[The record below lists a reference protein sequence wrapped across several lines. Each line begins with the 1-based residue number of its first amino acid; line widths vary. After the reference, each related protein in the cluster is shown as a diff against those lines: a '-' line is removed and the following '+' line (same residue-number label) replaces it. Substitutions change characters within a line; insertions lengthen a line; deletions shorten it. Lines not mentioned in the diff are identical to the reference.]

1 MDSRK
6 DLLIEIGTEE
16 LPPKA
21 LKGLAEAFARELAE
35 GLKDQRLGYE
45 RISHYATPRRLGIV
59 VDQLTERQEDQFVE
73 RKGPALNV
81 AFDKEGNPTRAALG
95 FARSCGVE
103 VTALDTLEKD
113 AGAWVVYRTTRAGI
127 SAEALLPQIIE
138 QALGKLPVPKRMRWG
153 SAATEFVRPVHWI
166 ILLFGDQIIKTPILG
181 VMPDRKTYGHR
192 FHHPG
197 PIDIP
202 EPGDYAQRLESVGY
216 VLADFEIRRHIIKQ
230 QVDALSRQSGG
241 QALLNEALLD
251 EVTALVEWPVAL
263 VGSYSKEFLN
273 IPPEALISTMQDH
286 QKYFPVVEDTGQL
299 LPHFIAISNIES
311 KDPQIIRE
319 GNERVIRPRFSDAE
333 FFWQQD
339 CKSTLAS
346 RREALK
352 GVVFQGKLGTL
363 FDKSERLTTLTETV
377 ARFAG
382 VDITQAQ
389 RAAALCK
396 SDLVTN
402 MVTEFPGLQ
411 GVMGH
416 YYALH
421 DGEPSE
427 VAAALDEQYMPRHA
441 GGALPKT
448 GVGQCLAI
456 ADRLDT
462 LVGIFAIGQKPT
474 GVKDPFGLRRAA
486 LGVLRI
492 LIERELDLDLEQLLA
507 SAAATYPPE
516 LGSNKAVPAVFD
528 YVMDRLKAY
537 YSDRHI
543 GTDVVD
549 AVMARRPTRPLDF
562 DRRISAV
569 EHFRSLAD
577 ANNLAAANKRIHN
590 ILKQADAGIP
600 AAIDEHLLEH
610 TAERAL
616 YQHLSK
622 MSDDVD
628 PLFAQ
633 GNYEQGLT
641 ALAALREPVDRFFDE
656 VMVMV
661 EDPALRAN
669 RVALLDRL
677 SELFMRTADLSRL
690 QD

>member
-1 MDSRK
+1 MSNEK

-21 LKGLAEAFARELAE
+21 LKGLAVAFSRELAA
-35 GLKDQRLGYE
+35 GLKDQHVNFDRVSY
-45 RISHYATPRRLGIV
+45 YATPRRLGLV
-59 VDQLTERQEDQFVE
+59 VQHLTERQEDQFIE

-81 AFDKEGNPTRAALG
+81 AFDKAGTPTRAALG
-95 FARSCGVE
+95 FARSCGVD
-103 VTALDTLEKD
+103 VTELDKLEKG
-113 AGAWVVYRTTRAGI
+113 AGGWIVYRSTKVGI
-127 SAEALLPQIIE
+127 AVEALLPQIIE

-153 SAATEFVRPVHWI
+153 SAETEFVRPIHWI
-166 ILLFGDQIIKTPILG
+166 ILLFGHQIVKTPILG

-192 FHHPG
+192 FHHPQ
-197 PIDIP
+197 PIEIP
-202 EPGDYAQRLESVGY
+202 EPGSYVKRLESFGHVI
-216 VLADFEIRRHIIKQ
+216 ADFKTRRHLIEQ
-230 QVDALSRQSGG
+230 QVDALARQLGG
-241 QALLNEALLD
+241 HAMMNEALLD
-251 EVTALVEWPVAL
+251 EVTALVEWPVSLA
-263 VGSYSKEFLN
+263 GSYPKEYLN
-273 IPPEALISTMQDH
+273 IPPEVLISTMQDH
-286 QKYFPVVEDTGQL
+286 QKYFPVIQDTGQL

-311 KDPQIIRE
+311 KDPQKIRE

-339 CKSTLAS
+339 CKSTLAN

-352 GVVFQGKLGTL
+352 GIVFQGKLGTL
-363 FDKSERLTTLTETV
+363 FDKSERLITLTEAV
-377 ARFAG
+377 AGSAG
-382 VDITQAQ
+382 IDVAPAQ

-396 SDLVTN
+396 CDLVTN

-411 GVMGH
+411 GVMGR
-416 YYALH
+416 YYAQR

-427 VAAALDEQYMPRHA
+427 VATALDEQYMPRHA
-441 GGALPKT
+441 GGALPNT

-486 LGVLRI
+486 LGILRI
-492 LIERELDLDLEQLLA
+492 IIERERDLDLERLLA
-507 SAAATYPPE
+507 SAAANFPPE
-516 LGSNKAVPAVFD
+516 LGANKAVPVVFD

-537 YSDRHI
+537 YDDRHV
-543 GTDVVD
+543 GADVID

-562 DRRISAV
+562 DRRLHAV
-569 EHFRSLAD
+569 ERFRRLPH
-577 ANNLAAANKRIHN
+577 ANNLATAHKRIHN
-590 ILKQADAGIP
+590 ILKQANAGIS
-600 AAIDEHLLEH
+600 ATVDKHLLEH
-610 TAERAL
+610 TAEREL

-628 PLFAQ
+628 PLFEQ

-641 ALAALREPVDRFFDE
+641 KLAALREPVDRFFDE

-661 EDPALRAN
+661 EDAALKTN
-669 RVALLDRL
+669 RVALLNRL
-677 SELFMRTADLSRL
+677 HQLFMRTADLSRL
-690 QD
+690 QY

>member
-1 MDSRK
+1 MSNEK

-21 LKGLAEAFARELAE
+21 LKSLAVAFARELAE
-35 GLKDQRLGYE
+35 ELKDQHLNFDRVSY
-45 RISHYATPRRLGIV
+45 YATPRRLGLV
-59 VDQLTERQEDQFVE
+59 VGHLTERQKDQFIE

-95 FARSCGVE
+95 FARSCGVD
-103 VTALDTLEKD
+103 VTELDKLEKGS
-113 AGAWVVYRTTRAGI
+113 AGWVVYRTTRVGI
-127 SAEALLPQIIE
+127 STEALLPQIIE

-153 SAATEFVRPVHWI
+153 TAETEFVRPVHWV
-166 ILLFGDQIIKTPILG
+166 ILLFGNQIIKTPILG
-181 VMPDRKTYGHR
+181 VMSDRKTYGHR

-197 PIDIP
+197 PIEIP
-202 EPGDYAQRLESVGY
+202 EPGSYVQRLEAFGY
-216 VLADFEIRRHIIKQ
+216 VIADFEIRRNIIAQ
-230 QVDALSRQSGG
+230 QVDALARQLGG

-263 VGSYSKEFLN
+263 AGSYSKEFLN
-273 IPPEALISTMQDH
+273 IPPEVLISTMQDH
-286 QKYFPVVEDTGQL
+286 QKYFPVIQDTGQL
-299 LPHFIAISNIES
+299 SPYFIAISNIES
-311 KDPQIIRE
+311 KDPQKIRK

-339 CKSTLAS
+339 RKSTLAN

-352 GVVFQGKLGTL
+352 GVVFQGKLGTQL
-363 FDKSERLTTLTETV
+363 DKSERLITLTEAI
-377 ARFAG
+377 ARVAG
-382 VDITQAQ
+382 VDIVQAQ

-396 SDLVTN
+396 CDLVTN
-402 MVTEFPGLQ
+402 MVTEFPRLQ

-416 YYALH
+416 YYAQH

-427 VAAALDEQYMPRHA
+427 VAVALDEQYMPRHA

-474 GVKDPFGLRRAA
+474 GVKDPFGVRRAA
-486 LGVLRI
+486 LGLLRI
-492 LIERELDLDLEQLLA
+492 IIERELDLNLERLLG
-507 SAAATYPPE
+507 SAAATFPPE
-516 LGSNKAVPAVFD
+516 LGANKAVPAVFD
-528 YVMDRLKAY
+528 YIMDRLKAY
-537 YSDRHI
+537 YAERHV
-543 GTDVVD
+543 GADVID

-562 DRRISAV
+562 DRRLRAV
-569 EHFRSLAD
+569 EHFRRLPH
-577 ANNLAAANKRIHN
+577 ANNLATAHKRIHN
-590 ILKQADAGIP
+590 ILKQANAGIP
-600 AAIDEHLLEH
+600 ATVDKHLLEH
-610 TAERAL
+610 TAEREL

-622 MSDDVD
+622 MVDDVY
-628 PLFAQ
+628 PLFDH

-641 ALAALREPVDRFFDE
+641 RLAALREPVDRFFAE

-661 EDPALRAN
+661 EDAALRTN
-669 RVALLDRL
+669 RVALLKRIHQ
-677 SELFMRTADLSRL
+677 LFMCTADLSRL

>member
-1 MDSRK
+1 MSNKK

-21 LKGLAEAFARELAE
+21 LKGLAVAFAQELAE
-35 GLKDQRLGYE
+35 GLKDQRLGFD
-45 RISHYATPRRLGIV
+45 RISYYATPRRLGLV
-59 VDQLTERQEDQFVE
+59 VGHLAQRQEDQFIE
-73 RKGPALNV
+73 RKGPALKV

-103 VTALDTLEKD
+103 LTELDKLEQGA
-113 AGAWVVYRTTRAGI
+113 AGWIIHRTTRVGMA
-127 SAEALLPQIIE
+127 AEALLPHIIDKT
-138 QALGKLPVPKRMRWG
+138 LGKLPVPKWMRWG
-153 SAATEFVRPVHWI
+153 SAKTEFVRPVHWV
-166 ILLFGDQIIKTPILG
+166 ILLFGNQIVKTPILG
-181 VMPDRKTYGHR
+181 MMPDRKTYGHR

-197 PIDIP
+197 PISIP
-202 EPGDYAQRLESVGY
+202 EPASYVQRLESFGHVI
-216 VLADFEIRRHIIKQ
+216 ADFENRRNIIKQ
-230 QVDALSRQSGG
+230 QVDTLARQLGG

-263 VGSYSKEFLN
+263 AGSYSKEFLN
-273 IPPEALISTMQDH
+273 IPPEVLISTMEDH
-286 QKYFPVVEDTGQL
+286 QKYFPVIQDTGQL

-311 KDPQIIRE
+311 KDPQQIRE
-319 GNERVIRPRFSDAE
+319 GNERVIRPRFRDAE

-339 CKSTLAS
+339 CKCTLAS

-352 GVVFQGKLGTL
+352 GVVFQGRLGTL
-363 FDKSERLTTLTETV
+363 FDKSERLITLTEAV
-377 ARFAG
+377 ARFAE
-382 VDITQAQ
+382 VDIAQVQ
-389 RAAALCK
+389 RAAALSKC
-396 SDLVTN
+396 DLVTN

-411 GVMGH
+411 GVMGR
-416 YYALH
+416 YYAQH

-427 VAAALDEQYMPRHA
+427 VATALDEQYMPRQA

-492 LIERELDLDLEQLLA
+492 IIERERDLDLERLLG
-507 SAAATYPPE
+507 SAAANFPPE
-516 LGSNKAVPAVFD
+516 LDANKAVPAVFD

-537 YSDRHI
+537 YNDRHVGAGVI
-543 GTDVVD
+543 D
-549 AVMARRPTRPLDF
+549 AVMARHPTRPLDF
-562 DRRISAV
+562 DRRLRAV
-569 EHFRSLAD
+569 EHFRRLPH
-577 ANNLAAANKRIHN
+577 ANNLATAHKRIHN
-590 ILKQADAGIP
+590 ILKQANAGIP
-600 AAIDEHLLEH
+600 TTVDKHLLEH
-610 TAERAL
+610 TAELEL

-622 MSDDVD
+622 MSDDVA
-628 PLFAQ
+628 PLFEQ
-633 GNYEQGLT
+633 GHYEQGLT
-641 ALAALREPVDRFFDE
+641 KLAALREPVDRFFDE

-661 EDPALRAN
+661 EDTALKTN
-669 RVALLDRL
+669 RVALLNRL
-677 SELFMRTADLSRL
+677 HQLFMCTADLSRL